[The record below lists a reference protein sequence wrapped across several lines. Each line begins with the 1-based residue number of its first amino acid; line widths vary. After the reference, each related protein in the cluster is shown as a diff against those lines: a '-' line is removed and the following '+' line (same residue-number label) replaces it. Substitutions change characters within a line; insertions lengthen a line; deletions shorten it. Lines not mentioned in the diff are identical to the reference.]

1 MVALDVKGSG
11 LAFVGIE
18 RTARDTV
25 NFFVV
30 DGQRAVTNNR
40 YCSSHQGDVKGFP
53 FARLAGEHG
62 AGRKTSVDRSHRA
75 LWRLGSCLFIFELEF
90 IPSAKIEAAVGIL
103 GAVYFEVP

>member
-18 RTARDTV
+18 RTAGDTV

-40 YCSSHQGDVKGFP
+40 YCSSHQGDVK
-53 FARLAGEHG
+53 
-62 AGRKTSVDRSHRA
+62 
-75 LWRLGSCLFIFELEF
+75 
-90 IPSAKIEAAVGIL
+90 
-103 GAVYFEVP
+103 